1 MPFYRDTH
9 MYLQECLGQGNL
21 MYRHETFAKQF
32 FVQKTGSG
40 SAACWVAFR
49 LPCGGVLGEHPS
61 YSSSSSYKNSIMNA
75 ERSAFAYTS

>member
-9 MYLQECLGQGNL
+9 MYLQECLGQGSSL
-21 MYRHETFAKQF
+21 YRHETFAKQF

-49 LPCGGVLGEHPS
+49 
-61 YSSSSSYKNSIMNA
+61 SSQWCS
-75 ERSAFAYTS
+75 RGTPFLFFFVVV